1 MLKADINQTELAGGQ
16 RVPVKDVERLFK
28 IIAKVLRENKDW
40 VVSIAFVDK
49 DTIWKLN
56 RDYRGKNQPT
66 DVLSF
71 THREEDLLGE
81 VIICYEVAADQAE
94 HADTKVR
101 DELIR
106 LITHG
111 VLHLFG
117 HDHEKKS
124 EEKIMLALQEWILD
138 EYHK

>member
-1 MLKADINQTELAGGQ
+1 MLKAEINQTKLSGGQ
-16 RVPVKDVERLFK
+16 RVPANEIERLLK
-28 IIAKVLRENKDW
+28 IIAKVLREKKDW
-40 VVSIAFVDK
+40 DISIAFIDK

-56 RDYRGKNQPT
+56 RDYRDKNQPT

-71 THREEDLLGE
+71 THKDGTMLGE
-81 VIICYEVAADQAE
+81 ILICYEVAADQAK
-94 HADTKVR
+94 HVGVKVR

-124 EEKIMLALQEWILD
+124 EEKVMMALQDWVLD
-138 EYHK
+138 EYNK

>member
-1 MLKADINQTELAGGQ
+1 MLKAEINQVKLAGGQ
-16 RVPVKDVERLFK
+16 RLPEKDIARLLK

-40 VVSIAFVDK
+40 VISVAFVDK
-49 DTIWKLN
+49 DEIWKLN
-56 RDYRGKNQPT
+56 RDYRNKNQPT

-71 THREEDLLGE
+71 THKEAGTLGE
-81 VIICYEVAADQAE
+81 VIICYEVAADQAQ
-94 HADTKVR
+94 HAGVKVR

-124 EEKIMLALQEWILD
+124 QEKVMMALQEWILD